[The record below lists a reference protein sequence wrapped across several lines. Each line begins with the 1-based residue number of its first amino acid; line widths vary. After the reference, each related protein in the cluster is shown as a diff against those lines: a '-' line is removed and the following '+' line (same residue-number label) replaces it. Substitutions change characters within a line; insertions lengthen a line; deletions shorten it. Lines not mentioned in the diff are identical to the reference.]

1 MKKNKILFLVQLP
14 PPVHGAS
21 LMNKLLAESELLND
35 KYHIDVIP
43 IQLSKKMEG
52 LGNFSLGKIFGA
64 CSIYFKLMGKLL
76 SNKYDLV
83 YFTLSPLGFAFY
95 KDAFSVCI
103 LKIFRKNIVFHLHG
117 KGIKNEINN
126 KLKRKIYKFVFK
138 NVEVIQLAEAL
149 KDDIKQIYPK
159 TPYFLPNGIKHIDMN
174 RLDAKRSNSIPTFIY
189 LSNLMKDKGILVFLQ
204 AIRSL
209 KEYDNQFKAHIV
221 GPSSDVTI
229 EQLEEY
235 ISQNKLINVKLFG
248 PAYSDKKYEHLLKS
262 DVFVLPT
269 YYKNECFPLSILEAY
284 QTGLVVLSTDNG
296 AIPSMVQENKNGFLV
311 PQKDIEALAER
322 MKYLIQN
329 PEKLKSIKENNKK
342 EFNEKYT
349 EEMFIQNFET
359 IIDDI
364 LAKH

>member
-1 MKKNKILFLVQLP
+1 
-14 PPVHGAS
+14 
-21 LMNKLLAESELLND
+21 MNKLLAESELLNN
-35 KYHIDVIP
+35 KYTIDTIP
-43 IQLSKKMEG
+43 IQLSNKMEG

-64 CSIYFKLMGKLL
+64 FSIYFKLIVKLL

-95 KDAFSVCI
+95 KDAISVCI

-117 KGIKNEINN
+117 KGIKNEIQN

-149 KDDIKQIYPK
+149 KNDIKDIYPK
-159 TPYFLPNGIKHIDMN
+159 TPYFLPNGVKQIDVTTI
-174 RLDAKRSNSIPTFIY
+174 DTKRTNSIPTFIY
-189 LSNLMKDKGILVFLQ
+189 LSNLMKDKGILVFLE
-204 AIRSL
+204 AVRNL
-209 KEYDNQFKAHIV
+209 KKYDNQFKVHIV

-235 ISQNKLINVKLFG
+235 ISQNGLTNVKLFG
-248 PAYSDKKYEHLLKS
+248 PAFNQKKYKHLLKS

-269 YYKNECFPLSILEAY
+269 FYKNECFPLSILEAY

-311 PQKDIEALAER
+311 PQKDVEALAER
-322 MKYLIQN
+322 MKYLIKN
-329 PEKLKSIKENNKK
+329 PQKLEIIKENNKK

-349 EEMFIQNFET
+349 EEILIKNFET
-359 IIDDI
+359 IIDDV